1 MKINAQFNAHKIRDN
16 AQSSVHY
23 YLKKVCIIS
32 GGVLRQ
38 LISIAKHFSPH
49 TCAGISGCFRAQ
61 LDESYRI
68 LPLNQNPQNPAL
80 NPLTPKTLEKTEAIR
95 L

>member
-1 MKINAQFNAHKIRDN
+1 MKINARFAMEGVKNNVQGKAHCRVLI
-16 AQSSVHY
+16 QG
-23 YLKKVCIIS
+23 IIS

-49 TCAGISGCFRAQ
+49 TCAGIFGCFRAQ

-68 LPLNQNPQNPAL
+68 LPLNQNPQNPAP
-80 NPLTPKTLEKTEAIR
+80 NPSNTKTLKKMEASR